1 MPGLG
6 GIDHSWGI
14 WDIQGSGKLGVHIKG
29 TESETGGP
37 ASQNDYQI

>member
-1 MPGLG
+1 MSGLMG
-6 GIDHSWGI
+6 RDHSWRI

-37 ASQNDYQI
+37 ASQDDDQF